1 MAYQLEFAEEHAV
14 RELAARHS
22 AVSRGPAAELR
33 RAYDALMELGTC
45 ASTATAQVFDE
56 YRQMYHSA
64 FQSYNRGD
72 LHRAELLARST
83 KHLCRAAWYDAKIK
97 YLESHSED
105 IPHLPGLSKIGL
117 EGLEQGVTEIENRL
131 SRLKLT
137 GAADRF
143 GHRCRKHLERVCAMS
158 DRNTVLADSFMKAAF
173 EYCLATE
180 SLHSIEFE
188 RAAA

>member
-14 RELAARHS
+14 RELAARHT
-22 AVSRGPAAELR
+22 AVARGPAAELR

-45 ASTATAQVFDE
+45 SSTATFQAFEE
-56 YRQMYHSA
+56 YRQLYQMA

-72 LHRAELLARST
+72 LHRAELLARSA

-105 IPHLPGLSKIGL
+105 VPHLPGLSRVGL
-117 EGLEQGVTEIENRL
+117 GGIDRGITEIESRL

-137 GAADRF
+137 GTADRF
-143 GHRCRKHLERVCAMS
+143 GHRCRKHVERICAMS

-180 SLHSIEFE
+180 TLHALEFE